1 MHMLPLHSWL
11 AQCIVA
17 FIVMTSAH
25 KWKWTGNVKK
35 TFVSQL
41 VPRLQRLFGDISDID
56 LFLGGLMERP
66 VEDALL
72 GPTFQCLV
80 GDQFKRLKFG
90 DRFWFEESGQPNSF
104 SEGK

>member
-1 MHMLPLHSWL
+1 M
-11 AQCIVA
+11 
-17 FIVMTSAH
+17 
-25 KWKWTGNVKK
+25 
-35 TFVSQL
+35 
-41 VPRLQRLFGDISDID
+41 PRLQRLFGDISDID

-66 VEDALL
+66 VDDALL

-104 SEGK
+104 TEGKEITMSLFNALLASGTMMGGPRFGYLV

>member
-1 MHMLPLHSWL
+1 MK
-11 AQCIVA
+11 A
-17 FIVMTSAH
+17 TY
-25 KWKWTGNVKK
+25 
-35 TFVSQL
+35 VSQL

-56 LFLGGLMERP
+56 LFLGSLMERP
-66 VEDALL
+66 ADDALL

-104 SEGK
+104 TEGKEITMSLSNAQLAQGTMMGRPRFGYLV